1 MADKKEPRTLTVVDL
16 STTSTRP
23 MARPGGRS
31 LRLVDAA
38 VGAKNLDMH
47 MNILQPGSRASA
59 PYHLHTNAENIYFV
73 LEGNLGLRTEDEDVF
88 VDAGCAVFIPP
99 GVAHSVW
106 NSGQTEARILEIYT
120 PPNADFVRLEPAE

>member
-1 MADKKEPRTLTVVDL
+1 MTDKEQPRVVTVVDS
-16 STTSTRP
+16 STAPPRP

-38 VGAKNLDMH
+38 VGAKTLDLH
-47 MNILQPGSRASA
+47 MNILQPGSRATA

-73 LEGNLGLRTEDEDVF
+73 LQGKLGLRTEGEDVF

-99 GVAHSVW
+99 GVPHSVW
-106 NSGQTEARILEIYT
+106 NAGGIEARILEIYA
-120 PPNADFVRLEPAE
+120 PPEADFVRLETTE